1 MLGSRGI
8 SPIQQLLLPVF
19 SVLIVG
25 FSDDVLTA
33 RSFARRDER
42 VHPNQELLALGAANV
57 GASVLRG
64 FPVAALG
71 AIVIYAAVRLIDVTA
86 FRRLLAFRRG
96 ELVVAV
102 GVRRRTTGRR
112 GRHDRARRQV
122 CALVTEVPGG
132 QDMQP
137 LPAGAHREKMIM
149 RVECARKDRRR
160 PP

>member
-1 MLGSRGI
+1 M
-8 SPIQQLLLPVF
+8 F

-102 GVRRRTTGRR
+102 SACAAALLGGAAGTIVQ
-112 GRHDRARRQV
+112 DARS
-122 CALVTEVPGG
+122 
-132 QDMQP
+132 
-137 LPAGAHREKMIM
+137 
-149 RVECARKDRRR
+149 ARW
-160 PP
+160 